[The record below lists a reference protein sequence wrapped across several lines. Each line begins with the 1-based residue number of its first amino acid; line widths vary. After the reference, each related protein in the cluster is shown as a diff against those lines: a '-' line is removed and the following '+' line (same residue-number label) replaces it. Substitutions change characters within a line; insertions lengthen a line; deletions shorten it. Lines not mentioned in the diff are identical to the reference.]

1 MKRKRHRVGKS
12 RRTHRSSGGATRFRF
27 TLANGRTVAGPVQGA
42 GGVVSDLERM
52 KRAIRL
58 AKEGR
63 DTGLYEPHP
72 GHVVVFPEFSAEG
85 DGPRVAVDLAKVRS
99 VAKVRS

>member
-1 MKRKRHRVGKS
+1 MKRKRHRVGKG
-12 RRTHRSSGGATRFRF
+12 SSGVARFRL
-27 TLANGRTVAGPVQGA
+27 TLANGRTVTGPVQGA

-63 DTGLYEPHP
+63 DTGLYEPRP
-72 GHVVVFPEFSAEG
+72 GHVDVFPEFSAQG
-85 DGPRVAVDLAKVRS
+85 DGPRVAVDLARVRS
-99 VAKVRS
+99 VAKVGS